1 MSLLKQNIQEGNNAF
16 NFVPPK
22 LKIAKREKTIGNY
35 ITFTGIG
42 LHSGKKVK
50 MTLHP
55 APVNTGYVFRVNKK
69 QKDPFL

>member
-42 LHSGKKVK
+42 LHSGKSKNDFTSGCK
-50 MTLHP
+50 HRLC
-55 APVNTGYVFRVNKK
+55 F
-69 QKDPFL
+69 QS